1 MASRWGTDDDELLA
15 SLGDALREA
24 EAVPRDFVDAGTA
37 AYAWHTID
45 ADLAA
50 LTYDSALDEQEAL
63 ATRAEQAPL
72 RALTFAST
80 GVTIE
85 LEVADGAI
93 CGQVVP
99 PRSGEVEVRPLNG
112 QPVTAPV
119 DDVGYFVLRP
129 IPPGTFRLWCRLGGG
144 VQVLT
149 GWIRP

>member
-1 MASRWGTDDDELLA
+1 VATPWGTDDDELLT
-15 SLGDALREA
+15 ALRGA
-24 EAVPRDFVDAGTA
+24 VRGAAAVPREFVEAGKA
-37 AYAWHTID
+37 AYAWHSID

-50 LTYDSALDEQEAL
+50 LTYDSALDQREMT

-72 RALTFAST
+72 RALTFASEA
-80 GVTIE
+80 VTIE

-99 PRSGEVEVRPLNG
+99 PRPGEVEVRPLNG
-112 QPVTAPV
+112 QPVTAAI

-144 VQVLT
+144 VHVLT